1 MSLDKGIKHGKE
13 HRKQYH
19 GVKAYCKM
27 CRNNGS
33 CDYCRDNRLH
43 NNKKRMA
50 RLNDLSK
57 DLRDTDRLNND
68 EKQ

>member
-13 HRKQYH
+13 RRKQYR

-27 CRNNGS
+27 CHNHGS

-43 NNKKRMA
+43 SDKKRLE
-50 RLNDLSK
+50 RLKDLSEELHSEDK
-57 DLRDTDRLNND
+57 QNN
-68 EKQ
+68 E